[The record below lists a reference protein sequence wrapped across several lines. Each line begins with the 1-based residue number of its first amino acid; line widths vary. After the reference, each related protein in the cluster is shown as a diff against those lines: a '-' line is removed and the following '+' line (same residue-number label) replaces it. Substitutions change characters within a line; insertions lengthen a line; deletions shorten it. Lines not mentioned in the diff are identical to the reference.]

1 MTTPVNPDEKKEQK
15 EVNALTLEER
25 VGRLEIVLENA
36 FNLLSK
42 SIKETELRLQDSKRY
57 LETDI
62 ARSLHMMN
70 LTTLQNIITI
80 RELANH
86 LVGKQIVDGAE
97 LEEKIRVSLEEA
109 IAEQT
114 KAIEEANANAQ
125 KALDA
130 QAVAEAPQA

>member
-1 MTTPVNPDEKKEQK
+1 MTTPANPDERKEQK

-80 RELANH
+80 RELANN
-86 LVGKQIVDGAE
+86 LVAKQVIDGAE